1 VEISA
6 QSVTLFG
13 DAPAAR
19 RLRAA
24 LLGLAAGALLL
35 VRSPNPACVDFCTYY
50 AAGRLAASGQA
61 ARAYDGAA
69 LAAAHDGVHEGTRR
83 IGGYLYSPLF
93 LPVAGAFARLPF
105 AAAEALHRLGGALLL
120 GAGLALVLLRVGE
133 PRLEAALALSFLLSQ
148 TAWSQLVF
156 QNWGIGLFAA
166 LAAALA
172 AGRRNRTVAA
182 SLAWAVGGHLKV
194 FVALVAA
201 PLVATRWRRQLIGAA
216 LAALAL
222 ALAALPWV
230 GLDAW
235 RAWVATL
242 GAFST
247 RGVTPFYNKVSLAA
261 GLARFVVDPRAWL
274 APREPAAELLT
285 HVLPFV
291 GLAILAA
298 AAARLRRDPERLI
311 AASLAA
317 VLLVVPQVWDHTE
330 ILLFVALPAL
340 PRRAVWTFAALFA
353 LSAGYAPLVGRALE
367 LVLHGALPA
376 SPVALLLLFY
386 PLLNLALLAVAL
398 AAGPR
403 PETAAGA

>member
-1 VEISA
+1 MES
-6 QSVTLFG
+6 SSRTFSLLG
-13 DAPAAR
+13 DTPAAR

-24 LLGLAAGALLL
+24 LLGLAAGVLLL

-50 AAGRLAASGQA
+50 AAGRLAASGEA

-69 LAAAHDGVHEGTRR
+69 LAAAHAGVHEGTRR
-83 IGGYLYSPLF
+83 IGGYLYSPLL
-93 LPVAGAFARLPF
+93 LPVAEAFARLPF
-105 AAAEALHRLGGALLL
+105 AAAEALHRLIGALLL
-120 GAGLALVLLRVGE
+120 GAGLALVLLRLGE
-133 PRLEAALALSFLLSQ
+133 PRLEATLALSFFLSQ
-148 TAWSQLVF
+148 TAWTQLVF

-172 AGRRNRTVAA
+172 AARRSRTVAA
-182 SLAWAVGGHLKV
+182 SLAWAVAGHLKV
-194 FVALVAA
+194 FAALVAV
-201 PLVATRWRRQLIGAA
+201 PLVATRWRRQLIGVG
-216 LAALAL
+216 LAAPLL

-235 RAWVATL
+235 RAWAGTL

-285 HVLPFV
+285 RALPLM
-291 GLAILAA
+291 GLAVLAVA
-298 AAARLRRDPERLI
+298 AVRLRRDPERLV
-311 AASLAA
+311 AASLAV

-340 PRRAVWTFAALFA
+340 PRRAIWTSAALFA
-353 LSAGYAPLVGRALE
+353 LSAGYAPLVGHGLE
-367 LVLHGALPA
+367 RVLHGALPA
-376 SPVALLLLFY
+376 TPVALLLLFY
-386 PLLNLALLAVAL
+386 PLLNLGLLAVAL

-403 PETAAGA
+403 PEAATGA